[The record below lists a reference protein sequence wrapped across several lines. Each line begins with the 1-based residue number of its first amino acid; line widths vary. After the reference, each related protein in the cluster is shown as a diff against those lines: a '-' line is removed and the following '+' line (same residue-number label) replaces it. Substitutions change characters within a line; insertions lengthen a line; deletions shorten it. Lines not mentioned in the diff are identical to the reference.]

1 MNVVL
6 KRAGI
11 TRGATAA
18 VLSLALGAT
27 LVSPAYADNGEIS
40 RGLIVGAIGGYALSQ
55 MQNQH
60 QRQTVRRDYVVER
73 PAYRSRDDDDRG
85 GNQYAYTPATASPTQ
100 RAFNSQ
106 QRKMRVSIQYQL
118 MQRGLYNG
126 ALDGAWGP
134 QTSNALYA
142 FARNQHM
149 QGKLTTVRGSDRL
162 FAKLLG

>member
-1 MNVVL
+1 MNVVS
-6 KRAGI
+6 KKAGVP
-11 TRGATAA
+11 RGAVAA
-18 VLSLALGAT
+18 ALSLALGAAVVT
-27 LVSPAYADNGEIS
+27 PAYADNGEIS
-40 RGLIVGAIGGYALSQ
+40 RGLIIGAIGGYALSQ

-60 QRQTVRRDYVVER
+60 QRQTVGRDYVVEH
-73 PAYRSRDDDDRG
+73 PTYRSRDDDDRVV
-85 GNQYAYTPATASPTQ
+85 NEYVYTPTAASPTQ

-142 FARNQHM
+142 FARNHRM
-149 QGKLTTVRGSDRL
+149 EGKLTTVRGSDRL